1 MKANAERIEKNTVL
15 LEVEIDA
22 EHFFKALDQAYRRLV
37 KKVNIPGF
45 RRGRAPRVILER
57 HIGKQALVDEAVEI
71 VIPETYLKAV
81 DDTGIKPVTQPE
93 LELVQAEEG
102 KPLVFKAKVVV
113 EPEVKLGQYT
123 ELEVTRLEI
132 NITGE
137 DVLEELKRLQDR
149 HAKLVTLEEGKVEK
163 GDLITIDYQGRI
175 NGEPFAGGEGTGRI
189 IEAGSGVFFPDLENE
204 IIGMSLGETR
214 EVALKFP
221 ADQSREEL
229 AGKDAVFVIT
239 VREIKRKEFSPLDD
253 EFAKDISEFET
264 LEELKAELQNKLK
277 KAAEEKAEVEIRHT
291 LLEKAV
297 ENAQLEIPEE
307 MIARRIEEMM
317 KETEQRLRFQN
328 ISLESYLKYLGVSL
342 AEMKEQFRPEAQKNL
357 KTSLVLEAI
366 AGQEG
371 LFPGEEEIQAEIEVF
386 SRQINQDVGDVRKTL
401 ENKGQLAGITK
412 RLQVNKTLQF
422 LVDKAKIIEDNKNGE
437 AEEKT

>member
-123 ELEVTRLEI
+123 ELEVTRPEI

-137 DVLEELKRLQDR
+137 DVLKELARLQDR

-386 SRQINQDVGDVRKTL
+386 SRQINQDVEDVRKTL